1 MKGLLLFKDNQN
13 QKTIFSLG
21 TRDNLSD
28 HWVEMKNYF
37 LKHGIDLVLKSDE
50 KFQHDFE
57 IHIDVN
63 NKIRAEVP
71 CFLLIWEN
79 KNIFPK
85 NIKKK
90 YLYDRYERIFS
101 YDPEI
106 NNLLNTSKYYMP
118 VMRSVKQLPNGYK
131 NRKKLLVMIANNK
144 SFPNFNFKDNLYRE
158 RVKTIRWFEKNFP
171 EDFCLYGS
179 GWNMSARMPSI
190 LGGMIHKIEKKF
202 FYNKFKFRSW
212 KGTVDSKKNVL
223 MNSKFSIVYENVLNQ
238 KNYITEK
245 IFDSFSYGN
254 VPIYLGCKNILDFIP
269 KNCFID
275 RRDFNSLEQL
285 YLFLNNM
292 KEDNYIEY
300 QNNILNFLKKE
311 INGKFS
317 IKNFIETVPKQIIFD
332 LQKCI
337 NNNNNN

>member
-1 MKGLLLFKDNQN
+1 MKGLLVFKDNPN
-13 QKTIFSLG
+13 TKSIFSLE

-28 HWVEMKNYF
+28 HWVEMRNYF
-37 LKHGIDLVLKSDE
+37 FKNGIDLVAEYDE
-50 KFQHDFE
+50 KNPHDFE

-63 NKIRAEVP
+63 DKKRADVP

-90 YLYDRYERIFS
+90 YLYNRYERIFS
-101 YDPEI
+101 NDPEI
-106 NNLLNTSKYYMP
+106 SNSLNTSKFFIP
-118 VMRSVKQLPNGYK
+118 VMRSVKKLPDGFK
-131 NRKKLLVMIANNK
+131 NRKILVVMIANNK
-144 SFPNFNFKDNLYRE
+144 SFPNFNLKNNLYRE
-158 RVKTIRWFEKNFP
+158 RVKTIKWFEKNFP
-171 EDFCLYGS
+171 EDFCLYGT
-179 GWNMSARMPSI
+179 GWNMSARMPYI
-190 LGGMIHKIEKKF
+190 LGSMIHKIEKKI
-202 FYNKFKFRSW
+202 FYNKFKFKSW
-212 KGTVDSKKNVL
+212 KGAVDSKKNVL
-223 MNSKFSIVYENVLNQ
+223 INSKFSIVYENVLNQ

-254 VPIYLGCKNILDFIP
+254 VPIYLGCKNIFDYIP

-275 RRDFNSLEQL
+275 RRDFNSLDKL

-292 KEDNYIEY
+292 KEENYIEY

-311 INGKFS
+311 KNGIFS

-332 LQKCI
+332 LQKFKI
-337 NNNNNN
+337 NSR